1 MLNDV
6 HVVQSINLSVY
17 ETNVGVFKWVFNLNR
32 NQIISRTDKE
42 DFFILIWSFFITY
55 KFILLSEKQY
65 SHTPLSLLTVI
76 LHVRSKLHI

>member
-32 NQIISRTDKE
+32 NQIIYRTDKE